1 MQPGMMSVDVGWCT
15 IIIRGCGCVVRNVC
29 VHSCLLCG
37 GWGWR
42 GGGGG
47 VGNWGRK
54 GVRACMYMYGMYVCI
69 DQNTFQYLSFFL
81 FFSFLLLSP
90 VPKWGE
96 KGI

>member
-1 MQPGMMSVDVGWCT
+1 MGVGVWCVMYVF
-15 IIIRGCGCVVRNVC
+15 IPVCCVED
-29 VHSCLLCG
+29 G
-37 GWGWR
+37 G
-42 GGGGG
+42 GGVGGG

-54 GVRACMYMYGMYVCI
+54 GVRACMYMYVCMHRPKHI
-69 DQNTFQYLSFFL
+69 PIYI

>member
-1 MQPGMMSVDVGWCT
+1 MGVGVWCVMYVF
-15 IIIRGCGCVVRNVC
+15 IRVCCVED
-29 VHSCLLCG
+29 G
-37 GWGWR
+37 GGG

-47 VGNWGRK
+47 VGNWGRR
-54 GVRACMYMYGMYVCI
+54 VCVHACICMYVCI
-69 DQNTFQYLSFFL
+69 DQNTFQYISFFL

>member
-42 GGGGG
+42 GGGGSG
-47 VGNWGRK
+47 QLG
-54 GVRACMYMYGMYVCI
+54 
-69 DQNTFQYLSFFL
+69 
-81 FFSFLLLSP
+81 
-90 VPKWGE
+90 
-96 KGI
+96 